1 MILAPDFAVTA
12 APTSVMS
19 RAATADCLEQLL
31 GAILTGDKRLD
42 DLDVALLT
50 RAVQGLRD
58 AGVLVAELQALAL
71 EAMPQVRREYLDLA
85 SKYAGTPYESDAAYQ
100 QVQTRY
106 RRFEAAINRSKDP
119 ASTGSAAV
127 EGVQA

>member
-1 MILAPDFAVTA
+1 MFCSSLSDVFDNAVDPSWRNDLFAE
-12 APTSVMS
+12 M
-19 RAATADCLEQLL
+19 
-31 GAILTGDKRLD
+31 D

-106 RRFEAAINRSKDP
+106 RRFEAAIDRAKDP

-127 EGVQA
+127 KGVQA